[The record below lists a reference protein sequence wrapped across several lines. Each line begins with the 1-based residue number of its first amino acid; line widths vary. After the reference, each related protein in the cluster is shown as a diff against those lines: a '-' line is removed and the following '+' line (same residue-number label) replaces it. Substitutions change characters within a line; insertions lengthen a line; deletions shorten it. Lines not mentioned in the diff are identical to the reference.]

1 MATSYL
7 FIFIC
12 SSDDASASVD
22 AALSANIRNLHSLI
36 GLKCSPTFLHMTN
49 DDTSQLLFDGDSTG
63 PVNKLYKIQFIA
75 KY

>member
-49 DDTSQLLFDGDSTG
+49 DDTS
-63 PVNKLYKIQFIA
+63 
-75 KY
+75 